1 MNLTIRKRYIL
12 RIVEKRR
19 QVQAQH
25 ITKHIQEVC
34 KDCERV
40 NVKVELIEGWK
51 QGTGVYRKRPGIPPS
66 YHRDVAQKFK
76 KPFEGRKKEVKIYE

>member
-40 NVKVELIEGWK
+40 NVKVELIEG
-51 QGTGVYRKRPGIPPS
+51 
-66 YHRDVAQKFK
+66 
-76 KPFEGRKKEVKIYE
+76 